1 MQEISNHT
9 EPSAKK
15 LHKRNRYIAKHRPYV
30 DYLLLLLDRASL
42 PASTYAQPNITSMGA
57 MVDELRLLNPDV
69 AELNSIVLGRFLHR
83 VLPTLLTWHG
93 GQYSARYLP
102 KNILISL
109 ETTIYRFPE
118 VGRSRAALEAFGMCG
133 IEWPNDFDQ
142 WQWVSCDDEL

>member
-1 MQEISNHT
+1 MQDISNHT

-15 LHKRNRYIAKHRPYV
+15 LHKRTRYIAKHRPYV
-30 DYLLLLLDRASL
+30 DYLLLLLDRVSL
-42 PASTYAQPNITSMGA
+42 PASTYAQPNVTSIGA
-57 MVDELRLLNPDV
+57 MVDELRLLNPSV

-83 VLPTLLTWHG
+83 VLSPLLTWHG

-102 KNILISL
+102 RNILMSL

-133 IEWPNDFDQ
+133 IEWSNDFDQ
-142 WQWVSCDDEL
+142 WQCVSCGDEV